1 MLTANVSVNEQAR
14 GWCYFRGLV
23 AMCEASDIVRGEF
36 QSVDECYLRGLYL
49 PFSYAILTQ
58 YNIINLVKHT
68 KTYR

>member
-1 MLTANVSVNEQAR
+1 
-14 GWCYFRGLV
+14 
-23 AMCEASDIVRGEF
+23 MCEASDIVRGEF